1 MMIDDSKK
9 CEYCLSR
16 VFMLLKDVIYVL
28 INIFFECWVCILFK
42 YLVFWG
48 LWDVISNNENYSVFG
63 VFS

>member
-1 MMIDDSKK
+1 MMIDDSKN

-28 INIFFECWVCILFK
+28 INVFFECWVCILFK

-48 LWDVISNNENYSVFG
+48 L
-63 VFS
+63 